1 MGSGAQFCVG
11 TVTVGPV
18 VVRFAGAMADADDL
32 ALLMP
37 RSVAGRRLSTVAFDA
52 SSLKA
57 FQAMKPGT
65 PVRRPDEPPAPPR
78 ARDWCPHAV
87 PGRSQA
93 AR

>member
-1 MGSGAQFCVG
+1 
-11 TVTVGPV
+11 
-18 VVRFAGAMADADDL
+18 MADADDL

-52 SSLKA
+52 SALKA

-65 PVRRPDEPPAPPR
+65 PVRRPDARATPPR
-78 ARDWCPHAV
+78 ARGWCPCPV
-87 PGRSQA
+87 PGRATA